1 MSETVIE
8 SHKEREREK
17 RNAMENDKNKSK
29 GDRERERERERKKEK
44 SICFLRKWRNKMK
57 EDDKTSSDILPSSI
71 CYCCCYCF

>member
-29 GDRERERERERKKEK
+29 GDRERERERKKEK

>member
-29 GDRERERERERKKEK
+29 GDRENAK
-44 SICFLRKWRNKMK
+44 SICFFEEMAK
-57 EDDKTSSDILPSSI
+57 
-71 CYCCCYCF
+71 